1 MSIAL
6 TRLAKLGFGVNANQM
21 RDQSEWLKCLANNE
35 AMLTAKHGRKPPVTL
50 SIYTLS
56 DDLVYP
62 PESSVLAWAE
72 NVPVAAIGHM
82 GLVFSASV
90 ARRVIQHLR

>member
-1 MSIAL
+1 
-6 TRLAKLGFGVNANQM
+6 M
-21 RDQSEWLKCLANNE
+21 RDHSEWLKCLEKNE
-35 AMLTAKHGRKPPVTL
+35 AVLAAKHGRKPPVIL
-50 SIYTLS
+50 SIYTLN

-82 GLVFSASV
+82 GLVFSPSV